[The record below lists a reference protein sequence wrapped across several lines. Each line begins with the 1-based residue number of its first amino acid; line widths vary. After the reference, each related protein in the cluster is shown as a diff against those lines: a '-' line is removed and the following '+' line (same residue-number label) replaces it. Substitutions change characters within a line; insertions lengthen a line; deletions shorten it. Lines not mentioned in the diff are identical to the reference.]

1 MTALIVRQFTTVQP
15 YLPVWHAMQAF
26 TAAREPDTPD
36 ELWCLEHEPV
46 YTLGQAAQREHL
58 LATGDVTVIGI
69 DRGGQVTWHGPG
81 QWMFYTLLDTR
92 RLGLGARHLV
102 ERLQQAVVAAVAG
115 WGVRAYSR
123 PDAPGVYVQLP
134 QGEAK
139 LAALGLRI
147 RQRGCYHG
155 LALNVSC
162 DLQPFS
168 GINPC
173 GYPGMAVT
181 RLADLVDALPGHDV
195 LMDRLVGAL
204 ARELHYDHI
213 QHGAVP

>member
-1 MTALIVRQFTTVQP
+1 MPALIVRQFSAVQP
-15 YLPVWHAMQAF
+15 YLPVWQAMQAF
-26 TAAREPDTPD
+26 TAARQPDTLD
-36 ELWCLEHEPV
+36 ELWCLQHEPV
-46 YTLGQAAQREHL
+46 YTLGLAAGRQHL
-58 LATGDVTVIGI
+58 LATGEMPVIAI

-92 RLGLGARHLV
+92 RLGLGARSLV
-102 ERLQQAVVAAVAG
+102 ERLQQAVVTAVGG
-115 WGVRAYSR
+115 WGIRAHGR
-123 PDAPGVYVQLP
+123 PDAPGVYVHLP

-162 DLQPFS
+162 DLRPFS

-181 RLADLVDALPGHDV
+181 RLADLLDPLPGPDTLRDV
-195 LMDRLVGAL
+195 LVGAL
-204 ARELHYDHI
+204 AQALHYDDI
-213 QHGAVP
+213 QPGTVS